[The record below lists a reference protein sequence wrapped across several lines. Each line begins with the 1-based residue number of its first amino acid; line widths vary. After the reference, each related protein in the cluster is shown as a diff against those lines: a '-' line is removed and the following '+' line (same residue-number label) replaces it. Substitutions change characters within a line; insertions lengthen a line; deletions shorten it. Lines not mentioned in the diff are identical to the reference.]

1 MPASPI
7 RLTFCLIA
15 CVLLSL
21 PAAAQAEKI
30 VQADLAYRAPGSGPA
45 PNFSPYGTQ
54 VKLTDVAPAAPL
66 PDGVVRPAKSG
77 ELQIGPGPNSSIKIL
92 VTADTAHPR
101 DFCRLYID
109 RNRNGVFTDDG
120 PPLIAIPSQNEKTKA
135 WWSSFSHAEL
145 SIPYGN
151 VTEPYMA
158 DFWAVREGEE
168 TPAVIRYSVR
178 SWRAGTVTVNGVQAL
193 VAMMD
198 SNNDAMFTDRDTW
211 SVLAASETDA
221 PRRVLSI
228 QEARPT
234 SRLMFLATGTDA
246 AGSRKELVLEFRSVS
261 PDGRSL
267 SFAIVD
273 RPVTKAQDRAPD
285 DTLAA
290 ERSRPR
296 ASKPFPWIDANLD
309 RGIAEARESGR
320 KVILDFWT
328 SWCGPCH
335 SLDEW
340 IWSDAEVAAALNT
353 GYVGVKFDGDLAK
366 EMVRKFRVE
375 GYPTLIVLDSSGK
388 ELRRFGYQPS
398 KQMLETLTR

>member
-1 MPASPI
+1 MPSTTYRFLAASI
-7 RLTFCLIA
+7 IFLAAAF
-15 CVLLSL
+15 
-21 PAAAQAEKI
+21 PAAAQADKI
-30 VQADLAYRAPGSGPA
+30 VHVDLAYRAPGNGPA

-54 VKLTDVAPAAPL
+54 VKLADVAADATL
-66 PDGVVRPAKSG
+66 PEGATRPARTG
-77 ELQIGPGPNSSIKIL
+77 ELQIGPARNSWIKIL
-92 VTADTAHPR
+92 VTADAAHPR
-101 DFCRLYID
+101 DLCLLYID
-109 RNRNGVFTDDG
+109 RNRNGLFTDDG
-120 PPLIAIPSQNEKTKA
+120 PPLTAAPSQNEKTKA
-135 WWSSFSHAEL
+135 WWSSFSHAGL
-145 SIPYGN
+145 SIPYGSA
-151 VTEPYMA
+151 TEPYLV
-158 DFWAVREGEE
+158 DFWAVREGED
-168 TPAVIRYSVR
+168 TPSVIRYSVR
-178 SWRAGTVTVNGVQAL
+178 SWRAGTVAVNGAQAL

-198 SNNDAMFTDRDTW
+198 SNNDALFTDRDTW
-211 SVLAASETDA
+211 SVLAASEPDSA
-221 PRRVLSI
+221 RRVLSI

-234 SRLMFLATGTDA
+234 SRLMFLTTGEA
-246 AGSRKELVLEFRSVS
+246 AESRKELVLEFRSVS

-267 SFAIVD
+267 TFAVVD

-296 ASKPFPWIDANLD
+296 ASKPFPWIDAGLD

-340 IWSDAEVAAALNT
+340 IWSDAEVAAALNA

-366 EMVRKFRVE
+366 EMVRKFHVE

-388 ELRRFGYQPS
+388 ELKRFGYQSS
-398 KQMLETLTR
+398 KQMLEMLAR